1 MSDSIY
7 DHGFARVG
15 AITLPVHLGDP
26 HRNAQEIIEA
36 ARKCS
41 KQSVAVAVFPESSLT
56 GYSIDD
62 LVFGQPLLSAVRNA
76 LDQVIAASEDLFP
89 ILVVGAPL
97 ELHDRLY
104 NCAVIIHRGKILG
117 VTPKMHLPT
126 YSEFYEE
133 RYFSTPSSLTSVENV
148 RWDGR
153 LVAVPEKSG
162 LGGATLRDEGERAF
176 PFGAFQ
182 VQVLDVPGLVLA
194 AEICEDLWVPIPPSS
209 VSALQGA
216 TVIAN
221 LSASPDTVG
230 RTSTRGSLVEAHSR
244 ATLTAYIYT
253 ASGFGES
260 STDLSWD
267 GETLICEGGATLVQ
281 GEHFRPGVDVSVAD
295 VDLDLLIDARRQQN
309 TFADNARMANVPAPR
324 VVQVRIDP
332 PSTDIGFARYVPAAP
347 FRAGFGNAEKEAF
360 DIQVSAL
367 VRRMVSIGNPRLI
380 LGVSGG
386 LDSTLALLVA
396 ARAMDVQGRPR
407 TDILAYTMP
416 GFGTTAVT
424 RTNAQD
430 LAESLGVTFA
440 ELDIRPAASAMLQAM
455 GHPFGK
461 GEPVYDVTFENVQAG
476 LRTDYLFRLAGQHG
490 GIVVGTGDL
499 SELALGWCTFGVG
512 DHMSHYGVNAGL
524 PKTMIQQV
532 LAWVSEDEPFGPYL
546 TSTVQSILETEISPE
561 LVPVGEDGSGQATE
575 SFIGPYELQDS
586 TLYHVLHSGFGPAK
600 ILFLQRKAWGHK
612 YSDVELVKWL
622 EVFFRRFFQNQ
633 YKRSTL
639 PNGPKVMAGGSLSPR
654 GDWRMP
660 SDALAG
666 AWLREV
672 EELKTA
678 VEGAGEAGARAAG
691 EADPS
696 GVDGADPTAAGEA
709 DPSGVDGAGP
719 VTVSEADPTTA
730 KEESR

>member
-1 MSDSIY
+1 MSASIY
-7 DHGFARVG
+7 NHGFARLG
-15 AITLPVHLGDP
+15 AVTLPVHLGDP
-26 HRNAQEIIEA
+26 QRNAQEVVA
-36 ARKCS
+36 AAQECS
-41 KQSVAVAVFPESSLT
+41 ERGVAIAVFPESTLS

-62 LVFGQPLLSAVRNA
+62 LVFGQPLLTDVRHA
-76 LDQVIAASEDLFP
+76 LDQVIAASTDLFP

-117 VTPKMHLPT
+117 ITPKMHLPT

-133 RYFSTPSSLTSVENV
+133 RYFSTPSSLVSVEQV
-148 RWDGR
+148 RWEGR
-153 LVAVPEKSG
+153 LVAASEE
-162 LGGATLRDEGERAF
+162 DEGEAAF

-182 VQVLDVPGLVLA
+182 VQVLDVPRLVLA

-209 VSALQGA
+209 VAALQGA

-244 ATLTAYIYT
+244 ATLTAYVYT
-253 ASGFGES
+253 AAGFGES

-267 GETLICEGGATLVQ
+267 GETLICEGGRTLAQ
-281 GEHFRPGVDVSVAD
+281 GEHFGPDVDITVAD
-295 VDLDLLIDARRQQN
+295 IDLDLLVDARRKQN
-309 TFADNARMANVPAPR
+309 TFADNARMAQVPAPA
-324 VVQVRIDP
+324 VVQVRMGP
-332 PSTDIGFARYVPAAP
+332 PSTDIGFERQVDAVP
-347 FRAGFGNAEKEAF
+347 FRAGLELLGSAEKEAL
-360 DIQVSAL
+360 DIQVAAL
-367 VRRMVSIGNPRLI
+367 VRRMVSIGKPKLI

-396 ARAMDVQGRPR
+396 ARAMDVLGRPR

-424 RTNAQD
+424 RTNAED
-430 LAESLGVTFA
+430 LAEALGVTFA

-461 GEPVYDVTFENVQAG
+461 GEAVYDVTFENVQAG

-524 PKTMIQQV
+524 PKTMIQQI
-532 LAWVSEDEPFGPYL
+532 LKWASEDEPFGADL
-546 TSTVQSILETEISPE
+546 TATVRSILETEISPE

-575 SFIGPYELQDS
+575 SFIGPYELQDF
-586 TLYHVLHSGFGPAK
+586 TLYHVLNSGFGPAK

-612 YSDVELVKWL
+612 YSDAELVKWL

-672 EELKTA
+672 GELKVA
-678 VEGAGEAGARAAG
+678 IEGEGGSAPASA
-691 EADPS
+691 PTPVS
-696 GVDGADPTAAGEA
+696 GSAPTPVSGSGPAHTSAPAPTDAPTAA
-709 DPSGVDGAGP
+709 S
-719 VTVSEADPTTA
+719 A
-730 KEESR
+730 KEEI